1 MKVYVRKLLSHDIT
15 HEVSVTTSI
24 VNEFF
29 DGKTEFEMIGKK
41 TNQKG
46 IVTINSATDP
56 RFGGDF
62 KKILRD
68 EGDVS
73 EGDIILIYKYQNHYV
88 VDIVTKTDTKFNS
101 IMEVCKEDKRHT
113 ILFGGDGE
121 TVIDMDN
128 EENEN

>member
-29 DGKTEFEMIGKK
+29 DGKNEFEMIGKK
-41 TNQKG
+41 SNQKG

-62 KKILRD
+62 KAICRKLGVK
-68 EGDVS
+68 EGDYF
-73 EGDIILIYKYQNHYV
+73 LIYPQDNGVYLLSLLKSYDAIKSMFYPFF
-88 VDIVTKTDTKFNS
+88 TGTR
-101 IMEVCKEDKRHT
+101 RHM
-113 ILFGGDGE
+113 IA
-121 TVIDMDN
+121 VI
-128 EENEN
+128 ENDSLLSQYIR